1 MTLVAMQLVDTE
13 ELNSFDALSAYMP
26 PGTASAPQHFGA
38 PHADEPDPKF
48 QRRDKGAAGK
58 GRGAPPKREREQVS
72 HEGSFDHHR
81 AAGSYSDRW
90 HHWTYDPRQSELD
103 YLRNQVSML
112 QRIVLRHEDAL
123 CLMRQEVAFIVHFR
137 IGVAASLVP
146 AVYRSQA
153 GWREIYRTQPSK
165 LAAPMR
171 NTLLECVLKEL
182 RQRLRSLTDEAS
194 KEARENMITA
204 GWLVTKGATQPD
216 SWQWTFLSWDAQ
228 RKIQIVN
235 SARPLISHQKVL
247 DSIDVLLDGLAK
259 PDSLTRF
266 QPLRKV
272 TEQMSGA
279 SVGFAL
285 QYPFK
290 GDLAATMYAAT
301 LDICNSSALQL
312 IAAQIRVDRGQ
323 RSGLAN
329 AIARSGR

>member
-1 MTLVAMQLVDTE
+1 
-13 ELNSFDALSAYMP
+13 
-26 PGTASAPQHFGA
+26 
-38 PHADEPDPKF
+38 
-48 QRRDKGAAGK
+48 
-58 GRGAPPKREREQVS
+58 
-72 HEGSFDHHR
+72 
-81 AAGSYSDRW
+81 
-90 HHWTYDPRQSELD
+90 
-103 YLRNQVSML
+103 
-112 QRIVLRHEDAL
+112 
-123 CLMRQEVAFIVHFR
+123 
-137 IGVAASLVP
+137 
-146 AVYRSQA
+146 
-153 GWREIYRTQPSK
+153 
-165 LAAPMR
+165 
-171 NTLLECVLKEL
+171 
-182 RQRLRSLTDEAS
+182 
-194 KEARENMITA
+194 MITA

-290 GDLAATMYAAT
+290 ADLAATMYAAT
-301 LDICNSSALQL
+301 LDICSALQL